1 MKTIGAVTIGQSPRP
16 DVMAAIR
23 PLLGPDVRIIECGA
37 LDEDG
42 DDRGARRAAPEPS
55 DGPVLVTRLR
65 DGTEVRVNPAFV
77 APRVERCVRRLEA
90 EADLILLLCTGSLPP
105 IESQRPVIWPERVL
119 AAIVRAIRPARL
131 GVLTPA
137 AEQCADQRERWAR
150 LVPEVT
156 VASASPYGSPDA
168 LEPAARAL
176 AAAGVDLVVMDC
188 LGYTPP
194 MRAVV
199 RVAVGR
205 PVLLASTALATMA
218 AEWLG

>member
-16 DVMAAIR
+16 DVMAAIL
-23 PLLGPDVRIIECGA
+23 PLLGPDVRTIECGA
-37 LDEDG
+37 LDDEGDG
-42 DDRGARRAAPEPS
+42 REGRCAVPEPS
-55 DGPVLVTRLR
+55 EGPLLVTRLR
-65 DGTEVRVNPAFV
+65 DGTEIRVSLAFV

-105 IESQRPVIWPERVL
+105 MEARRPIIWPERVL
-119 AAIVRAIRPARL
+119 AAVVQAVRPARL

-137 AEQCADQRERWAR
+137 AEQCADQRTRWTR
-150 LVPEVT
+150 LVPEVV
-156 VASASPYGSPDA
+156 VASASPYANPGT
-168 LEPAARAL
+168 LEPAARVL

-188 LGYTPP
+188 LGYTPA

-199 RVAVGR
+199 RAATGR
-205 PVLLASTALATMA
+205 PVLLASTALGTVA

>member
-1 MKTIGAVTIGQSPRP
+1 VKTIGAVTIGQSPRP

-23 PLLGPDVRIIECGA
+23 PLLGPGVRTIECGA

-42 DDRGARRAAPEPS
+42 DDRGARRAAPALSE
-55 DGPVLVTRLR
+55 GPVLVTRLR

-105 IESQRPVIWPERVL
+105 IESRRPVIWPERVL
-119 AAIVRAIRPARL
+119 AAVVQAVRPARL

-137 AEQCADQRERWAR
+137 AEQCADQRRRWTR
-150 LVPEVT
+150 LVPDVV
-156 VASASPYGSPDA
+156 VASASPYGNPDA
-168 LEPAARAL
+168 LEAAARAL
-176 AAAGVDLVVMDC
+176 AEARVDLVVMDC
-188 LGYTPP
+188 LGYTPA

-199 RVAVGR
+199 RAATRR
-205 PVLLASTALATMA
+205 PVVLASTALATVA